1 MSADTAAPWQD
12 RLAFGLLLLL
22 VAAIPWPWA
31 GVGASTQAVVM
42 LLTGVGLGLSLLA
55 PKARRWS
62 GSLAFR
68 LAVIGWLLW
77 LLILAISLLP
87 LPQPWLMVLSPSA
100 ASLHASVA
108 SLGIAP
114 ANTLSVEPGAT
125 RAYLLSSAALF
136 GVYLLAARTVNGSAR
151 RRKLLMVM
159 ALVAGAQA
167 FYGLGMTLTGT
178 EIGFFERKVYGRGW
192 ATGTFINRNHF
203 AHLLV
208 LGGAAALGLLLSWRS
223 RDPRRSGW
231 RGRLLGVI
239 NWLMSPALV
248 WRVLLLV
255 LLSAVVLSQS
265 RMGNVAFMVAM
276 AVGVLVWTA
285 LYDRARI
292 LTAVLLLSSFAVAD
306 LWVVS
311 RYYGLERVV
320 ERLDDTELE
329 TEQRAVA
336 LRDVM
341 PLLEQYQWVGSGG
354 GSFQSVF
361 MAQQS
366 EALSNRYDHAHNEYA
381 EFTIE
386 HGWFGLAWM
395 LTMGALHLGHALRLL
410 RNRKS
415 AGTRALALAAAVALT
430 AAALHSLTDFIL
442 HIPALRLWLIILL
455 GAVAAATASPY
466 ARHRKGPVQD
476 AQGAP
481 TSTALGS
488 SVA

>member
-1 MSADTAAPWQD
+1 MSADTASSWQD

-31 GVGASTQAVVM
+31 GVGATTQAAVM
-42 LLTGVGLGLSLLA
+42 LLTGVGLGWSLRAPEARPWSRSTAFKLA
-55 PKARRWS
+55 
-62 GSLAFR
+62 L
-68 LAVIGWLLW
+68 IGWLLW
-77 LLILAISLLP
+77 LLMLGISLLP
-87 LPQPWLMVLSPSA
+87 LPQHWLALLSPSA
-100 ASLHASVA
+100 ADLHGHVA
-108 SLGIAP
+108 RLGIAP
-114 ANTLSVEPGAT
+114 ANTLSVEPGAS
-125 RAYLLSSAALF
+125 RSDLLSSAALF
-136 GVYLLAARTVNGSAR
+136 GVYLLAARTVSGSAR
-151 RRKLLMVM
+151 RRMLLMVI

-178 EIGFFERKVYGRGW
+178 EMGFFERKVFGRGW
-192 ATGTFINRNHF
+192 ATGTFINRNHY
-203 AHLLV
+203 AHLLA
-208 LGGAAALGLLLSWRS
+208 LGGAASLGLLLSWRS
-223 RDPRRSGW
+223 SGPRRSGW
-231 RGRLLGVI
+231 RGGLLAAI

-265 RMGNVAFMVAM
+265 RMGNVAFMLAM
-276 AVGVLVWTA
+276 ALGVLVWTA
-285 LYDRARI
+285 LHDRARL

-336 LRDVM
+336 LRDLA
-341 PLLEQYQWVGSGG
+341 PLLDQYQWVGSGG

-381 EFTIE
+381 EFAIE

-395 LTMGALHLGHALRLL
+395 LLMGALHAGHALRLL
-410 RNRKS
+410 SMRKS
-415 AGTRALALAAAVALT
+415 AGTRALALAATAALT
-430 AAALHSLTDFIL
+430 AAALHAATDFIL

-466 ARHRKGPVQD
+466 ARPRQRPDQED
-476 AQGAP
+476 QAALAS
-481 TSTALGS
+481 TSLGGS
-488 SVA
+488 GS